1 MKNTLSTFLNEAL
14 NKRGWSQR
22 ELARRAH
29 LSPTS
34 ISEVMA
40 GKRGPGKRFC
50 QAVAKALQVPAEE
63 IFQAAGIIDPPPTT
77 VLFSELIN
85 LAKSLSEPNQK
96 KLIEYARFLLQT
108 EPS

>member
-1 MKNTLSTFLNEAL
+1 MKNTLSTFLNEEL

-50 QAVAKALQVPAEE
+50 QAVAKALQVPAEQ
-63 IFQAAGIIDPPPTT
+63 IFQAAGIIEPPLTT
-77 VLFSELIN
+77 SLFIELTTI
-85 LAKSLSEPNQK
+85 AKSLSEANQK
-96 KLIEYARFLLQT
+96 KLIEYAQFLLQT
-108 EPS
+108 EQ

>member
-1 MKNTLSTFLNEAL
+1 MSVFLNEEL

-22 ELARRAH
+22 ELARRAN

-40 GKRGPGKRFC
+40 SKRGPGKRFC
-50 QAVAKALQVPAEE
+50 QAVAKALQVPPER

-77 VLFSELIN
+77 QLFTELTTI
-85 LAKSLSEPNQK
+85 AKSLNEQNQK
-96 KLIEYARFLLQT
+96 KLIEYAQFLLQT
-108 EPS
+108 ER